1 MAEPTDPGDRRVV
14 LGLGNLLN
22 RDEGLGVHAL
32 RALAER
38 LGPDPCV
45 ELVDGGVLGLNLLPI
60 VESSSH
66 LLVLDAVDVGRPPG
80 AVVELGREEVP
91 LLQGVKLSEHQV
103 TFQEVLG
110 LASIRGRLPG
120 TLHVLGAQ
128 PGDLAVG
135 VEISPAVIGAIPRI
149 VERAVELLSG
159 WDATVPASAG
169 NGS

>member
-1 MAEPTDPGDRRVV
+1 MTEPTHAEGRHLV

-32 RALAER
+32 HALAER
-38 LGPDPCV
+38 LGPDPGV

-60 VESSSH
+60 VESSSR
-66 LLVLDAVDVGRPPG
+66 LLVLDAVDAGRPPG
-80 AVVELGREEVP
+80 SVVELDRGQIP
-91 LLQGVKLSEHQV
+91 LLRGIKLSEHQV

-120 TLHVLGAQ
+120 TLHLLGAQ

-135 VEISPAVIGAIPRI
+135 MEVGPAVAGAIPQI
-149 VERAVELLSG
+149 VERAVELLSRWG
-159 WDATVPASAG
+159 ATAPAPAG
-169 NGS
+169 EGT